1 MAIEEDAPAGIPEW
15 VVTYGDMMSLLLTF
29 FIMLVSMSELKTEEK
44 IKTAVT
50 ALQKQFGKETAR
62 SFGPGRVSPSS
73 TTKSQIAFSG
83 NSKKQDVKKGGTKS
97 RSPAGDFNEVRS
109 LRRGEHV
116 TKGGIIF
123 FEDEAATDLNDDQ
136 IEDLKQAI
144 ADLAGKPQ
152 KIEIRGHTP
161 ARPAT
166 AREGEAQADPWD
178 LAYARCRRTMEQLVA
193 LGIDQKRLRVSVA
206 GPNEPGHISDN
217 PRLLKTNSRVEVFML
232 DELTD
237 DFVGTPEERAERY
250 APAQL

>member
-29 FIMLVSMSELKTEEK
+29 FIMLVSMSELKTDEK

-62 SFGPGRVSPSS
+62 SFAPGRVSPSS
-73 TTKSQIAFSG
+73 TTNSKHAFSG
-83 NSKKQDVKKGGTKS
+83 QSKKMDVKKGGTKAQ
-97 RSPAGDFNEVRS
+97 SPAGDFGQVRS

-123 FEDEAATDLNDDQ
+123 FEGDAAELDDQ
-136 IEDLKQAI
+136 QKSELVLAI
-144 ADLAGKPQ
+144 TELSGKPQ

-161 ARPAT
+161 SKPRA
-166 AREGEAQADPWD
+166 ADETQPDAWD

-193 LGIDQKRLRVSVA
+193 LGIEQKRLRISVA

-217 PRLLKTNSRVEVFML
+217 QQLLKTNARVEVFML
-232 DELTD
+232 DELTE
-237 DFVGTPEERAERY
+237 DFVGTPEERAERF